1 MQSASVY
8 VRCHWMSD
16 HLLVSES
23 GEKTRKRSP
32 LVTKIGA
39 VFTVRITHYQAHF
52 FLCTW
57 NASYQWPCHLMR
69 VPPYG
74 YHRAICL
81 PWDVLTPLYRTVV
94 YRELW
99 EIYKRVQRYPSV
111 SIYIIPPDTEK
122 LSIGEYPY

>member
-1 MQSASVY
+1 
-8 VRCHWMSD
+8 
-16 HLLVSES
+16 
-23 GEKTRKRSP
+23 
-32 LVTKIGA
+32 
-39 VFTVRITHYQAHF
+39 
-52 FLCTW
+52 
-57 NASYQWPCHLMR
+57 MR